1 MRYFLLNTEDTDCVV
16 LGVFYTTP
24 YRLDLYMDGTLVFPK
39 NYEGKLIN
47 GELVYTLKPTTFINE
62 YVPVLS
68 DPAGSNWF
76 DRNEGMFYFQMCGPA
91 AVEVRTQ
98 LAVIISFKYPP
109 ATIDEFYGELIV
121 EYIVEFFN
129 IPYTKV
135 RVVDIVRA
143 DSSRR
148 RKRSTED
155 IKNDVITLEISDAPS
170 YGMVI
175 YLGDTI

>member
-39 NYEGKLIN
+39 NFEGKLIN

-121 EYIVEFFN
+121 E
-129 IPYTKV
+129 
-135 RVVDIVRA
+135 DIVRA